1 MVAAAPW
8 PNNGFVSS
16 MKSCS
21 QNVKISSKNFVDR
34 LSCDCFHT
42 LRRISDVWKIS
53 IWVNFLTINNLFLKQ
68 INFIFLKLLSFGKNT
83 QKGLT
88 LASIQPPLF
97 SSSFKFID
105 YPSFEAKRLQVQ
117 LILKGQLVHCHAFPH

>member
-1 MVAAAPW
+1 
-8 PNNGFVSS
+8 
-16 MKSCS
+16 
-21 QNVKISSKNFVDR
+21 
-34 LSCDCFHT
+34 
-42 LRRISDVWKIS
+42 
-53 IWVNFLTINNLFLKQ
+53 
-68 INFIFLKLLSFGKNT
+68 
-83 QKGLT
+83 LT